1 MKHILISLLFIFSSL
16 FCIGQ
21 IDILWDDDPGVI
33 YNGQTINI
41 VKDYAGFDV
50 YMHCQNNTGSVVDI
64 NFRRVILSNN
74 DSIFSDQFCD
84 NNLCYSCFGSDWTT
98 PALNPLQNGD
108 SCLMKPTFYF
118 SNGGNVHIRYYIL
131 DINDNP
137 IDSVDVNI
145 TNTVGIEESNN
156 PISVYP
162 NPINSFLNINLTPN
176 SYNAVNL
183 KIYDLKGKDILNLNL
198 KSDLNSIK
206 LNGLNSGIYL
216 YKIYNEDNLLKKGKF
231 IKK

>member
-1 MKHILISLLFIFSSL
+1 M
-16 FCIGQ
+16 
-21 IDILWDDDPGVI
+21 
-33 YNGQTINI
+33 
-41 VKDYAGFDV
+41 
-50 YMHCQNNTGSVVDI
+50 
-64 NFRRVILSNN
+64 
-74 DSIFSDQFCD
+74 
-84 NNLCYSCFGSDWTT
+84 
-98 PALNPLQNGD
+98 
-108 SCLMKPTFYF
+108 
-118 SNGGNVHIRYYIL
+118 

-162 NPINSFLNINLTPN
+162 NPINSFLNIILTPN
-176 SYNAVNL
+176 LYNAVNL
-183 KIYDLKGKDILNLNL
+183 RIYDLKGKDILNLNL
-198 KSDLNSIK
+198 KSDQNSIK